1 MLSISFLCNISFK
14 APMSILRHLS
24 ETYFWDRN
32 ASWSDL
38 LSVYISIGMLFKWGW
53 SSFSKTVMA
62 DSAPSIIAIVSA
74 AKVLCT
80 MCLICLDYQLIRSDL
95 LCLSTSNIT
104 CPPWLPPSLRFPK
117 AASIN
122 KTTLNGRS
130 NGWYLNVYWLSFIF
144 LISLEFYFI
153 DQLQTHHHND
163 KVIGVMTVHKDDFLW
178 AGTDLFYLNI
188 ISKLRETFSI
198 GREV

>member
-1 MLSISFLCNISFK
+1 MYYVFNMLRLPAYK
-14 APMSILRHLS
+14 M
-24 ETYFWDRN
+24 
-32 ASWSDL
+32 
-38 LSVYISIGMLFKWGW
+38 
-53 SSFSKTVMA
+53 
-62 DSAPSIIAIVSA
+62 
-74 AKVLCT
+74 
-80 MCLICLDYQLIRSDL
+80 DL

-104 CPPWLPPSLRFPK
+104 CPPWPPPSLRFPK
-117 AASIN
+117 AASVN

-198 GREV
+198 S